1 MEHYESSTKFDRLFI
16 NEKLLMAINKIKLE
30 QKQIVKVAIG
40 IQSTVTPTTNGK
52 DTLAKGI

>member
-40 IQSTVTPTTNGK
+40 IQSTVQPTNK
-52 DTLAKGI
+52 QDEKSN